1 MRILAL
7 DLATARPCS
16 WALRDDDGFY
26 TGEVDVLARDGHLQL
41 EKLFDNL
48 PGVVVCEGAYLGPN
62 AKTFGDLRHVCG
74 RIEGAAMANGIDV
87 IEAVQPSEWK
97 AYMLVVNGVRAQNN
111 RKAEKAEALRVARM
125 LGAEPENDDQ
135 ADAVCLAEHVWCRE
149 RQKARA
155 R

>member
-1 MRILAL
+1 
-7 DLATARPCS
+7 
-16 WALRDDDGFY
+16 
-26 TGEVDVLARDGHLQL
+26 
-41 EKLFDNL
+41 
-48 PGVVVCEGAYLGPN
+48 
-62 AKTFGDLRHVCG
+62 
-74 RIEGAAMANGIDV
+74 MANGIDV

-135 ADAVCLAEHVWCRE
+135 ADAVCLAEYVWCRE